1 MKIQI
6 RPGCFETNS
15 SSTHSLVIMTDDE
28 YKKYVNG
35 DTILD
40 RYGNV
45 IDQKKYAEAKER
57 ITAKV
62 QKLWEAGAS
71 DCKYYHSQ
79 DDMIEEMLDEE
90 FDAYCMETIHESRNI
105 NGVNV
110 HAISIYGYED

>member
-15 SSTHSLVIMTDDE
+15 SSTHSLVIMDDNE
-28 YKKYVNG
+28 YAKYVNG
-35 DTILD
+35 DIILD
-40 RYGNV
+40 RYGNI

-57 ITAKV
+57 ITDKV
-62 QKLWEAGAS
+62 KKLWEAGAN
-71 DCKYYHSQ
+71 DCKYYRSQ
-79 DDMIEEMLDEE
+79 GEMIEEMLEEE
-90 FDAYCMETIHESRNI
+90 FDAYNMETIHESRNI

>member
-15 SSTHSLVIMTDDE
+15 SSTHSLVIMDE
-28 YKKYVNG
+28 NEYAKYVNG

-40 RYGNV
+40 RDGNV
-45 IDQKKYAEAKER
+45 IDQNEYAKAKER
-57 ITAKV
+57 ITAEV

-79 DDMIEEMLDEE
+79 NEMIKEMLDEE
-90 FDAYCMETIHESRNI
+90 FDAYNMDVIHESRNI

-110 HAISIYGYED
+110 HAISIYGYDC